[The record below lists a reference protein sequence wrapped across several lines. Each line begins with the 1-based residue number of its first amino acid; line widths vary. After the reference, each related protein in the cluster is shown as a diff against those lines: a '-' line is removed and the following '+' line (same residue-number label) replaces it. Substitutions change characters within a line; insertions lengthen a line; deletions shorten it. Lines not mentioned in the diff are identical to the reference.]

1 MRLVPFQVVALVTV
15 SDLEFDVDS
24 IDFGTCTIHES
35 VIVTIKLTNKSVLP
49 QKFGF
54 VELPQVSSCDCTTV
68 NDDAHTGS

>member
-1 MRLVPFQVVALVTV
+1 MQVRLVPFQVVALVTV
-15 SDLEFDVDS
+15 SDFEFNLDL

-54 VELPQVSSCDCTTV
+54 IDLPQVCM
-68 NDDAHTGS
+68 HTQHT